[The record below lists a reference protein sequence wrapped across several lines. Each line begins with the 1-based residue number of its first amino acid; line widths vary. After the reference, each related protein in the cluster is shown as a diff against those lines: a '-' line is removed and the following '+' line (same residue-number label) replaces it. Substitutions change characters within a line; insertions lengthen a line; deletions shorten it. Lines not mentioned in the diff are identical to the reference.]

1 MVAMFV
7 SQIRSRFFCR
17 HATLLPTNKS
27 QVAGSALRDDRKKAA
42 KESSMLV
49 YQ

>member
-7 SQIRSRFFCR
+7 SQIRSRFLCR

-27 QVAGSALRDDRKKAA
+27 QVAGSALRDDKKKAA

>member
-1 MVAMFV
+1 MFV
-7 SQIRSRFFCR
+7 SQIRSRFLCR
-17 HATLLPTNKS
+17 DATFLPTNKS

-49 YQ
+49 HQ